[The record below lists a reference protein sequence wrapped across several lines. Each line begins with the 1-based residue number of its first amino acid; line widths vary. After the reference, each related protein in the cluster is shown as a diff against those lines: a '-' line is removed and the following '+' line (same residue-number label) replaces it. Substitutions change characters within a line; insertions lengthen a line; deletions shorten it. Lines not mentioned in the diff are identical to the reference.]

1 MNQLQDLLNHYSE
14 FRILSKNDND
24 KIMRFFNQT
33 SMETTSLKLR
43 YERTPDFFTF
53 LDYQSDE
60 VFVMGGD
67 KDEKD
72 IKAIATMTIRDGF
85 INGQLKRVAYL
96 GDLRVKGGIRYSMRW
111 QQLFGDI
118 LENSKR
124 LEDVNVDYFITAV
137 MGGNAKAS
145 KALVENKKSK
155 FKYQKLCDYKMVN
168 VVMPYKK
175 LASIRGVDIRWATVD
190 DKEELLD
197 FLEYKNKNRPF
208 GFTREYIERAFDKWT
223 HFSIENFI
231 ILKKSSRI
239 VSTCAIW
246 NPSPAKK
253 IIIESLPRSLKILN
267 ILVSP
272 FTKTS
277 KVGEELKVQYLNFLN
292 LGHKDDLKIIFEFL
306 RLEKI
311 FKQYD
316 LIAFADFEPFNYR
329 EGLKGHIMDLTPLE
343 LYRVKLRESNETS
356 KVCWTKPPAFEIS
369 LV

>member
-14 FRILSKNDND
+14 FRILSKKDND

-175 LASIRGVDIRWATVD
+175 LASIRGVEIRWATVD

-267 ILVSP
+267 ILVSL